1 MATLSL
7 TNYLEGK
14 LAEHVLRNTAYTPAA
29 ALYVALHTADPT
41 EAGNVSEV
49 TTAAYTSYARK
60 AVTFNANS
68 GGICASAADLTWNID
83 GAGVTIS
90 HITIWDSVSGATNP
104 LFYGPLNAS
113 KTMANGEVFRI
124 PAGSLTVGFD

>member
-14 LAEHVLRNTAYTPAA
+14 LAEHVLRNTAYTPATT
-29 ALYVALHTADPT
+29 LYVALHTADPT
-41 EAGNVSEV
+41 EVGNVAEV
-49 TTAAYTSYARK
+49 TTGAYTSYARK
-60 AVTFNANS
+60 TVTFNANS

-90 HITIWDSVSGATNP
+90 HITISDALTAGNV
-104 LFYGPLNAS
+104 LFYGPLNTS
-113 KTMANGEVFRI
+113 KTMANGEIFRI

>member
-14 LAEHVLRNTAYTPAA
+14 LAEHVLRNMAYTPAA
-29 ALYVALHTADPT
+29 NLYVALHTADPT

-60 AVTFNANS
+60 QVTFNANS
-68 GGICASAADLTWNID
+68 GGMCASAADLTWNID
-83 GAGVTIS
+83 GSGVTIS
-90 HITIWDSVSGATNP
+90 HISIYDALSAGNP
-104 LFYGPLNAS
+104 LFYGPLNVA

-124 PAGSLTVGFD
+124 PAGNLSVGFD